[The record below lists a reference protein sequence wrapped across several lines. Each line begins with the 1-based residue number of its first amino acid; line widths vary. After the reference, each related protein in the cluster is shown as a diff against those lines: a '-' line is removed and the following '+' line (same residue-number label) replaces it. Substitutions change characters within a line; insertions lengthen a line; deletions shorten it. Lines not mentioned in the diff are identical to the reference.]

1 MTACGR
7 CEVVPEIPDG
17 GRLSL
22 AAPLGHTQARLK
34 AFLRARGLA
43 VDDSVAGV
51 MTVDLPSGL
60 LRTLAVELVGG
71 FSRPELDDTRCLL
84 LRPGTPSAPSD
95 LARTQSLAGLVAR
108 SQGGWLIEMM
118 QQGRLTTFFQ
128 PIVLTADPAEVHG
141 HECLL
146 RGRERDGSIVS
157 AGEMLRVAR
166 DADMLFTLDRAARL
180 EAIRNVV
187 AQRPKGLTFI
197 NFAPTAIYDPAFCL
211 RTTVSAVEESGLPP
225 EQFVFEVNEADRISD
240 VDHLAGIVRFYRQRG
255 FRIALDDLG
264 AGYGSLDLLARLQP
278 DYVKIDLGLVR
289 GVDRDPF
296 RARVLDRLLELARD
310 LRLLTLVEG
319 IETEAEWTWA
329 KEHGADFSQGFL
341 FARPAA
347 LPPPVHVPRAPVP

>member
-1 MTACGR
+1 MSACGR
-7 CEVVPEIPDG
+7 CEAVPAIPDG

-22 AAPLGHTQARLK
+22 AAPLGHTRKRLH

-43 VDDSVAGV
+43 VDDSVDDV
-51 MTVDLPSGL
+51 MTVDLPGGL
-60 LRTLAVELVGG
+60 LHSLAVELVGG
-71 FSRPELDDTRCLL
+71 FSRSELNDTRCLL
-84 LRPGTPSAPSD
+84 LPPDVSPALSD
-95 LARTQSLAGLVAR
+95 LGRTLSLSSLVAR

-118 QQGRLTTFFQ
+118 QERRLTAFFQ
-128 PIVLTADPAEVHG
+128 PIVLTANPAEVHG

-146 RGRERDGSIVS
+146 RGCERDGSIVS
-157 AGEMLRVAR
+157 AGEILRVAR

-187 AQRPKGLTFI
+187 EKRPSGQIFI

-211 RTTVSAVEESGLPP
+211 RTTVSAVEESGLPA
-225 EQFVFEVNEADRISD
+225 ERFVFEVNAADRIAD
-240 VDHLAGIVRFYRQRG
+240 LDHLAGIVRFYRQRG

-289 GVDRDPF
+289 GVDQDPF
-296 RARVLDRLLELARD
+296 RARVLDRLLDLARD

-319 IETEAEWTWA
+319 IETEAEWNWA
-329 KEHGADFSQGFL
+329 RDHGADFSQGFL

-347 LPPPVHVPRAPVP
+347 LPPPVHLPGSPAR